1 MNKICSKCNREL
13 PLEAFGLLSTA
24 KDGHRSRCR
33 ECEAEA
39 KRVYDQTDAGKTAR
53 QLWRQTEAGKASD
66 KKYNDSPEHRAAVK
80 AYQATDRG
88 KEIAKKVK
96 AKMKENGKLQAII
109 DRYHLTDKYKAKII
123 RDNHKPNSKEIQ
135 QRHYHKKR
143 LEQGAKLCDAMKA
156 GIYLALKGKKNGRK
170 WESLVDYTLEELM
183 AHLERQFLPGMSWD
197 NYGEWHLDHIIPR
210 AAHCYQDSTDPDF
223 QRCWALENLQPLWA
237 KDNKVKS
244 AKITQPFQPT
254 LDLMFKS
261 PHALDKIN

>member
-1 MNKICSKCNREL
+1 MNKICSKCKQLL

-66 KKYNDSPEHRAAVK
+66 KKYNDSPEHRAAV
-80 AYQATDRG
+80 ARYQATEAGRAAARKAAANMRKTPG
-88 KEIAKKVK
+88 WAAIVARYKK
-96 AKMKENGKLQAII
+96 
-109 DRYHLTDKYKAKII
+109 TDKYRAKVI

-135 QRHYHKKR
+135 QRHYRKKR

-170 WESLVDYTLEELM
+170 WESLVGYTLEDLM
-183 AHLERQFLPGMSWD
+183 QHLEKQFQPGMTWE
-197 NYGEWHLDHIIPR
+197 NYGEWHLDHIQPR
-210 AAHCYQDSTDPDF
+210 AAHFYTDSTDPDF

-237 KDNKVKS
+237 KDNKEKS
-244 AKITQPFQPT
+244 AKIIQPFQPT

-261 PHALDKIN
+261 TQALDRIG